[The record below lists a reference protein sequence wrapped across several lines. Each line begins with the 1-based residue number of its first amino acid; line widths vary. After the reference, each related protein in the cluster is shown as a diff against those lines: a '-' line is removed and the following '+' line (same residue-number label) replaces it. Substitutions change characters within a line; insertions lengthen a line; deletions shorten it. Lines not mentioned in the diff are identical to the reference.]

1 MFHIRVTRFNIFKQ
15 RFFIPKQILII
26 RTSYILSVHTM
37 DFEDSIEIC
46 MKVDNINSEIDVNI
60 SEEEKDRI
68 YLEVIQWLNDN
79 PIRSLSSVSDFMQL
93 LESLLCLEIK
103 EDGRLILST
112 SAYSDQQL
120 SEGLKR
126 NKDFFNNLIKEF
138 QNNIDK
144 EINREYENETEEVL
158 LLRFLNTEEQIIE
171 GINEV
176 SKALTKFSFNR
187 KRRRFTRILIEA
199 LFEFLDS
206 IILIFIRWIEISANR
221 NTKRENLSLELLEW
235 DINTFKSTI
244 YNINRIAQLSQT
256 SIEEEGNKNLA
267 KVFIEILQQ

>member
-1 MFHIRVTRFNIFKQ
+1 
-15 RFFIPKQILII
+15 
-26 RTSYILSVHTM
+26 M